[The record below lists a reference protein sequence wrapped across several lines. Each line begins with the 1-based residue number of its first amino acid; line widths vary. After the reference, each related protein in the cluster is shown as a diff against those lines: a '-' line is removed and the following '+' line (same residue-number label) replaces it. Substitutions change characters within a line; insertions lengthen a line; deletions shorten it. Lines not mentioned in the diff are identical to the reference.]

1 MWHEEKARLCECR
14 SERRK
19 ARRMSE
25 IHTRPITEPCA
36 WSRADI
42 AGSDD
47 WQHELAGAEIDD
59 LDRALKGIRNPGGR
73 LIDIMRDDFPL
84 PVLGPRLAAVE
95 RDVRVGRGFFLLR
108 GIPVER
114 YTDDEVFLLKWG
126 IGTHLGRAIS
136 QNVYGDM
143 LGHVFDHGNEDPT
156 AVRTRGYQTNAGLD
170 FHVDRADMTSLLCL
184 RQGRSGG
191 ISRIVSSMSVH
202 NAILAEAPDML
213 APLYAGLPY
222 ITTEAA
228 GPMEIWNGPVFDVTD
243 GVLSCSFRRGTIQKA
258 IDSPGVV
265 TAPEKL
271 AALACIDRVMNDPK
285 LVYEMEL
292 RPGDIQFVNTYT
304 VLHGRT
310 AFTDDPDRSRKRH
323 VVRLWLKFLTPRPA
337 SAYIRDQYKGIAKKL
352 DQNPAGYRTQ

>member
-1 MWHEEKARLCECR
+1 
-14 SERRK
+14 
-19 ARRMSE
+19 MSE
-25 IHTRPITEPCA
+25 VHTQPITEPCA
-36 WSRADI
+36 WSQADI
-42 AGSDD
+42 AGSDN
-47 WQHELAGAEIDD
+47 WQHELTGAEIDD
-59 LDRALKGIRNPGGR
+59 LDRALKGIRNPGDR
-73 LIDIMRDDFPL
+73 LIDITRDDFPL
-84 PVLGPRLAAVE
+84 PVLAPRLAAVE
-95 RDVRVGRGFFLLR
+95 RDIRVGRGFFLLR

-114 YTDDEVFLLKWG
+114 YTDDEVFLLTWG

-191 ISRIVSSMSVH
+191 MSRIVSSMSVH

-292 RPGDIQFVNTYT
+292 RPGDIQFVNNYT

-323 VVRLWLKFLTPRPA
+323 VVRLWLKFHTPRPA
-337 SAYIRDQYKGIAKKL
+337 SGYIRDQYKGIAKKL